1 MSTNDPTQTNG
12 WKIDAKMVLHR
23 LDRIDQ
29 ELHGI
34 DKRLRQIEG
43 KIWVLQTKAA
53 MIGAIAGFIAGV
65 IDTKE
70 CMESLVAAGALASL
84 KSAITKAEV

>member
-1 MSTNDPTQTNG
+1 MLQ
-12 WKIDAKMVLHR
+12 
-23 LDRIDQ
+23 
-29 ELHGI
+29 
-34 DKRLRQIEG
+34 G
-43 KIWVLQTKAA
+43 KKSYILAA
-53 MIGAIAGFIAGV
+53 LIALGAIASLIAGV